1 MSKNYMHK
9 ILLTLLF
16 SISAVLLTACGDAIQ
31 MTPLSSDATILAFGD
46 SLTAG
51 NGASDEGSYPAQLSL
66 LLNRSVINA
75 GISGEESG
83 EGKARL
89 AALLDTHRPQLL
101 ILCHGGNDLLRKRP
115 VSELESNLME
125 MIAMARGRGI
135 EVLLL
140 GVPAPGVF
148 LSSEAVYETVAE
160 ATGVAFIADV
170 VADVLKR
177 PAMKSDAIHPNAA
190 GYGEMASEIFSEL
203 QNLGAI

>member
-1 MSKNYMHK
+1 MHK

-16 SISAVLLTACGDAIQ
+16 SICAVLLTACGDAVQ
-31 MTPLSSDATILAFGD
+31 LTPLSSDATILAFGD

-51 NGASDEGSYPAQLSL
+51 NGASDESSYPAQLSR

-75 GISGEESG
+75 GISGEESS
-83 EGKARL
+83 EGKVRF
-89 AALLDTHRPQLL
+89 AALLDSNRPQLL
-101 ILCHGGNDLLRKRP
+101 ILCHGGNDLLRKGP
-115 VSELESNLME
+115 VSQLESNLME
-125 MIAMARGRGI
+125 MIAMAQGRGI

-140 GVPAPGVF
+140 GVLAPGVF
-148 LSSEAVYETVAE
+148 LSSEEVYETVAE
-160 ATGVAFIADV
+160 ATGVAFIPDV
-170 VADVLKR
+170 ISDVLKR